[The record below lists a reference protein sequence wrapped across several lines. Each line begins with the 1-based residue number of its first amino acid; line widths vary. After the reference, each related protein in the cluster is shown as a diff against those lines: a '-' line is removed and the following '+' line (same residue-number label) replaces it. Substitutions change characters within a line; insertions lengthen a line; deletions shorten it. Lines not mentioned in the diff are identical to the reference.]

1 MKATFLKIL
10 ISVSLIFIGGCITNV
25 DMVSDPLLSH
35 EATLPTPD
43 KSGYWDRKEEH
54 ASLKHIL
61 NVENS
66 SSGNFPSG
74 NRSSKTKQ

>member
-1 MKATFLKIL
+1 MKFLKIL
-10 ISVSLIFIGGCITNV
+10 ISVLVIFIGGCITSS
-25 DMVSDPLLSH
+25 DMDSDPLLTH

-43 KSGYWDRKEEH
+43 ESEYWDRKEEH

-66 SSGNFPSG
+66 SSNNFPSG
-74 NRSSKTKQ
+74 DRSSKTKRK

>member
-1 MKATFLKIL
+1 MIFPKIL
-10 ISVSLIFIGGCITNV
+10 IITSVIFIGGCITNA
-25 DMVSDPLLSH
+25 DMASDPLLSH

-43 KSGYWDRKEEH
+43 ESGYWDRKEEH

-66 SSGNFPSG
+66 SSNNFPSG
-74 NRSSKTKQ
+74 NRVSKTKRK